1 MKGKDENEMTIN
13 DAVRHEKVRLIDE
26 NGEQLGIVSSRE
38 ANEIA
43 ASKSLDLVEIA
54 PKANPPVCKII
65 DYGKFRY
72 EQQKKDKES
81 KKKQHTVSL
90 KTIRIMSVNIDDHDI
105 EIKSKKARE
114 FLEEGNKVKIFLQ
127 YRGREIA
134 HKDMGMLLL
143 KTFFGFIEDIAKID
157 KDIEQEGNRRISMI
171 VTKK

>member
-1 MKGKDENEMTIN
+1 MIT
-13 DAVRHEKVRLIDE
+13 HEKVRLIDE
-26 NGEQLGIVSSRE
+26 NGEQLGIVTSRE

-54 PKANPPVCKII
+54 PTAKPPVCKII

-72 EQQKKDKES
+72 EQQKKEKES

-114 FLEEGNKVKIFLQ
+114 FLEEGNKVKVFLQ

-134 HKDMGMLLL
+134 HREMGMELL

-157 KDIEQEGNRRISMI
+157 KEIEQEGNRRISMI
-171 VTKK
+171 ITKK